1 MNAIS
6 SIMGCQRSM
15 SDNTNACDRGISG
28 IEGLLQEGRNYSKIR
43 KSGMEEGANIQT
55 CSKKVSQE

>member
-15 SDNTNACDRGISG
+15 SDNANACDRGISG
-28 IEGLLQEGRNYSKIR
+28 IEGLLQEGRNDSKI
-43 KSGMEEGANIQT
+43 
-55 CSKKVSQE
+55 